1 MKKIFEKLSQAVWI
15 EVILVSCFLFF
26 FLMSV
31 GSSLESVRGTEIQQL
46 DFSDESF
53 NESGAFGDWE
63 DFSDFYE
70 ESQIVSVDSS
80 KPSEPVSSEETSKP
94 SEPASSEESSK
105 PSEDISSDVSL
116 EESSESG
123 VIITPV
129 IPSEPEESSSVI
141 ITPSEPEVFEEFETS
156 SSPSMPPSPEDAPS
170 FTTSE

>member
-80 KPSEPVSSEETSKP
+80 KPSEPVSSEE
-94 SEPASSEESSK
+94 SSK

-116 EESSESG
+116 EEGSESG